1 MAPVYTRCIR
11 RGNSDRQPRSIHVAA
26 DIIRAVGEHHELRL
40 PDGRTL
46 EVAISGPDG
55 GPLLVHQHGT
65 PGGAH
70 QPRGVAT
77 LAHERGLRLLTF
89 SRPGYAGST
98 RRPGRTVADVAA
110 DVAAVLDAVSVDRAY
125 IAGVS
130 GGGPHALASAALLP
144 DRISAALVA
153 AGIGPA
159 DADDLDFSAGMGQSN
174 LDEFGAAFESEQS
187 LREFLDQEATAL
199 EGCTP
204 RQLVDRWQS
213 MLPDVDRA
221 CIDSEVGADVVA
233 GLHHAL
239 SRGVDGWVDDDIAF
253 VRPWAFDLAAIR
265 VPVTLWHGGADLMVP
280 FSHGQWLAKRIPGVV
295 AHLDAV
301 EGHFSV
307 RLTHMAEML
316 DELVNLGRS

>member
-1 MAPVYTRCIR
+1 M
-11 RGNSDRQPRSIHVAA
+11 
-26 DIIRAVGEHHELRL
+26 GEHHDVRL

-46 EVAISGPDG
+46 EVAVSGPDG
-55 GPLLVHQHGT
+55 GPLLVYHHGT

-70 QPRGVAT
+70 QPRGVAALT
-77 LAHERGLRLLTF
+77 HERGMRLLTF

-98 RRPGRTVADVAA
+98 RRPGRTVADVAE
-110 DVAAVLDAVSVDRAY
+110 DVAAVLDAFSVDRAY

-130 GGGPHALASAALLP
+130 GGGPHVLACAALLP
-144 DRISAALVA
+144 DRITAVLVA

-159 DADDLDFSAGMGQSN
+159 DAADLDFLAGMGQSN

-187 LREFLDQEATAL
+187 LRVFLEQEATAL

-204 RQLVDRWQS
+204 QQLVDRWQS
-213 MLPDVDRA
+213 MLPAVDRA

-233 GLHHAL
+233 GFHHAL
-239 SRGVDGWVDDDIAF
+239 SRGVDGWVDDDLAF
-253 VRPWAFDLAAIR
+253 VTPWAFDLAAIR

-280 FSHGQWLAKRIPGVV
+280 FTHGQWLAAHIPGVV
-295 AHLDAV
+295 AHLDPV

-307 RLTHMAEML
+307 RLAHMAAML
-316 DELVNLGRS
+316 DELVSLGRS